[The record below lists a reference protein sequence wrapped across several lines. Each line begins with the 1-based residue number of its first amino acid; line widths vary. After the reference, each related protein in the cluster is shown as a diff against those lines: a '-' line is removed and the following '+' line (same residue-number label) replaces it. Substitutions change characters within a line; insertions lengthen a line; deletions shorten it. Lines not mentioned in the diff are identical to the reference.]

1 MNQVDASN
9 KWLAELKLAKREDEK
24 FIERGD
30 RIVRRYRDDRK
41 NFTTYGRRFNILWS
55 NIQTMMPALYGKTPK
70 AEVTRRWKDSDPVG
84 RTASVIIERCLQ
96 YEIDNKGDFDASMR
110 LAILDRLLPGRGTV
124 WVRFE
129 EKELAQPVDALP
141 GIEGGEAQVMPN
153 APYKYECTPVDYV
166 FWKDIRYS
174 PARCWDEVT
183 WIARRVYMSQDDGIN
198 RFGEDFKQVPLT
210 HEPVGLDEME
220 KMGVEGLDDM
230 KKAVVW
236 EIWSKTTKQ
245 VSWVAEGYS
254 KTLDIKDDPLGLDD
268 FWPCPKPLFATQTTD
283 TLVPI
288 PDYSLYQD
296 QAEEIDMLTNR
307 IAMLVEAVKVV
318 GVYDASQQGVQ
329 RMLTEGV
336 NNQLIPVDTWA
347 AFAEKGGLKG
357 VVDFMPLDSVLQA
370 LRECYASREQAKQI
384 VYEITG
390 LSDIIRGASVAS
402 ETATAQKIKSQYAS
416 LRLKRLQT
424 EVAQFA
430 SEVLRIKAQIMCD
443 FYAPETLIEMSGIMG
458 TMDAQYAEQAI
469 MLLKSEPARGFRIE
483 VASDSLIEI
492 DEASEK
498 QSRIEFLGAVGQF
511 MDRALPVTQQVP
523 ELAPLMGEMLM
534 FGVRA
539 FKGGRMMEAAFDEA
553 IAKLNAPKPP
563 QQPQPDPEQM
573 KAEATMQVEQGKMQ
587 LEQAKIQTQA
597 QIEQYKAQQAKELE
611 QMRQEYE
618 SAREQL
624 RQEAETQR
632 LQMKAQIEAETKLQ
646 IAEMQNV
653 GSLEVEKQKQLPI
666 LEQKVFDVSEA
677 IKTDIYDRFNDA
689 LSSVA
694 DAIRNDMNN
703 SKMEIYTVL
712 SAPRKLVR
720 DANGKVVGVE
730 INGQMKQIERDATGK
745 VVSL

>member
-1 MNQVDASN
+1 MNPVDAST

-30 RIVRRYRDDRK
+30 KIIRRYRDDRK

-55 NIQTMMPALYGKTPK
+55 NIQTMMPALYGKTPR
-70 AEVTRRWKDSDPVG
+70 AEVSRRWKDSDPVG

-96 YEIDNKGDFDASMR
+96 YEIDKGDFDASMR

-141 GIEGGEAQVMPN
+141 GEEGGEAQVMPN

-166 FWKDIRYS
+166 FWKDVRYS

-183 WIARRVYMSQDDGIN
+183 WIARRVYMSQEDGIK

-245 VSWVAEGYS
+245 VFWVSEGYS
-254 KTLDIKDDPLGLDD
+254 KTLDIKDDPLGLDN
-268 FWPCPKPLFATQTTD
+268 FWPCPKPLFSTQTTE

-288 PDYSLYQD
+288 ADYSLYQD

-329 RMLTEGV
+329 RMLSEGV

-370 LRECYASREQAKQI
+370 LRECYAAREQAKQV

-390 LSDIIRGASVAS
+390 LSDIIRGASMAS
-402 ETATAQKIKSQYAS
+402 ETATAQQIKSQYAS

-443 FYAPETLIEMSGIMG
+443 FYAPQTLVEMSGIMG

-483 VASDSLIEI
+483 VASDSLVEM
-492 DEASEK
+492 DEATEK

-539 FKGGRMMEAAFDEA
+539 FKGGRMMESAFDEA
-553 IAKLNAPKPP
+553 MAKLNAPKPP
-563 QQPQPDPEQM
+563 EQPQPDPEQM
-573 KAEATMQVEQGKMQ
+573 KAEAMMQVEQGKMQ
-587 LEQAKIQTQA
+587 LEQAKIQTQG
-597 QIEQYKAQQAKELE
+597 QIEQFKAQQAKELE

-618 SAREQL
+618 SAREQV

-646 IAEMQNV
+646 IAEMQRSLSEKPAVSVEIAGEEKLSEV
-653 GSLEVEKQKQLPI
+653 GEQVKQMADIQQSAVLQAVEMLAEAVEK
-666 LEQKVFDVSEA
+666 
-677 IKTDIYDRFNDA
+677 
-689 LSSVA
+689 
-694 DAIRNDMNN
+694 MN
-703 SKMEIYTVL
+703 K
-712 SAPRKLVR
+712 PRRKLLQR
-720 DANGKVVGVE
+720 GEDGRAIGVIE
-730 INGQMKQIERDATGK
+730 IEED
-745 VVSL
+745 

>member
-1 MNQVDASN
+1 
-9 KWLAELKLAKREDEK
+9 
-24 FIERGD
+24 
-30 RIVRRYRDDRK
+30 
-41 NFTTYGRRFNILWS
+41 
-55 NIQTMMPALYGKTPK
+55 
-70 AEVTRRWKDSDPVG
+70 
-84 RTASVIIERCLQ
+84 
-96 YEIDNKGDFDASMR
+96 
-110 LAILDRLLPGRGTV
+110 
-124 WVRFE
+124 
-129 EKELAQPVDALP
+129 
-141 GIEGGEAQVMPN
+141 
-153 APYKYECTPVDYV
+153 
-166 FWKDIRYS
+166 
-174 PARCWDEVT
+174 
-183 WIARRVYMSQDDGIN
+183 MSQEDGIK

-245 VSWVAEGYS
+245 VFWVSEGYS
-254 KTLDIKDDPLGLDD
+254 KTLDIKDDPLGLDN
-268 FWPCPKPLFATQTTD
+268 FWPCPKPLFSTQTTE

-288 PDYSLYQD
+288 ADYSLYQD

-329 RMLTEGV
+329 RMLSEGV

-370 LRECYASREQAKQI
+370 LRECYAAREQAKQV

-390 LSDIIRGASVAS
+390 LSDIIRGASMAS
-402 ETATAQKIKSQYAS
+402 ETATAQQIKSQYAS

-443 FYAPETLIEMSGIMG
+443 FYAPQTLVEMSGIMG

-483 VASDSLIEI
+483 VASDSLVEM
-492 DEASEK
+492 DEATEK

-539 FKGGRMMEAAFDEA
+539 FKGGRMMESAFDEA
-553 IAKLNAPKPP
+553 MAKLNAPKPP
-563 QQPQPDPEQM
+563 EQPQPDPEQM
-573 KAEATMQVEQGKMQ
+573 KAEAMMQVEQGKMQ
-587 LEQAKIQTQA
+587 LEQAKIQTQG
-597 QIEQYKAQQAKELE
+597 QIEQAKLQASLQIEQFKAEQAKNLEIMRQQAETE
-611 QMRQEYE
+611 R
-618 SAREQL
+618 
-624 RQEAETQR
+624 AE
-632 LQMKAQIEAETKLQ
+632 MKARIDAETKITIAQMTAQASEKPAVSVQ
-646 IAEMQNV
+646 IEGENH
-653 GSLEVEKQKQLPI
+653 L
-666 LEQKVFDVSEA
+666 QKVGDEVKMMA
-677 IKTDIYDRFNDA
+677 DQAANI
-689 LSSVA
+689 LSDQQNNMAQAVAMLA
-694 DAIRNDMNN
+694 DAVTKMN
-703 SKMEIYTVL
+703 KPKRKIVERGQDGRAIGVIEIE
-712 SAPRKLVR
+712 S
-720 DANGKVVGVE
+720 E
-730 INGQMKQIERDATGK
+730 
-745 VVSL
+745 

>member
-1 MNQVDASN
+1 MNPVDAST
-9 KWLAELKLAKREDEK
+9 KWLAELKLAKREDDK

-30 RIVRRYRDDRK
+30 RIIKRYRDDRK
-41 NFTTYGRRFNILWS
+41 NFTTYGKRFNILWS
-55 NIQTMMPALYGKTPK
+55 NVETLKPALYGKTPR
-70 AEVTRRWKDSDPVG
+70 AEVSRRWKDSDPVG

-96 YEIDNKGDFDASMR
+96 YEIDKGDFDASMK
-110 LAILDRLLPGRGTV
+110 LAIIDRLLPGRGTV

-141 GIEGGEAQVMPN
+141 GEEGGEAQVMPN

-166 FWKDIRYS
+166 FWKDVRYS

-183 WIARRVYMSQDDGIN
+183 WIARRVYMSQEDGIK

-245 VSWVAEGYS
+245 VFWVSEGYS
-254 KTLDIKDDPLGLDD
+254 KTLDIKDDPLGLDN
-268 FWPCPKPLFATQTTD
+268 FWPCPKPLFSTQTTE

-307 IAMLVEAVKVV
+307 IAKLVEAVKVV
-318 GVYDASQQGVQ
+318 GVYDASQQSVQ
-329 RMLTEGV
+329 RMLSEGV
-336 NNQLIPVDTWA
+336 DNQLISVDTWA

-370 LRECYASREQAKQI
+370 LRECYAAREQAKQV

-390 LSDIIRGASVAS
+390 ISDIIRGSTIAS
-402 ETATAQKIKSQYAS
+402 ETAAAQQIKSQYAS
-416 LRLKRLQT
+416 LRIKPRQT

-443 FYAPETLIEMSGIMG
+443 FYAPQTLVEMSGIMG
-458 TMDAQYAEQAI
+458 TMDAQYVEQAI

-483 VASDSLIEI
+483 VASDSLVEM

-539 FKGGRMMEAAFDEA
+539 FKGGRMMESAFDEA
-553 IAKLNAPKPP
+553 MAKLNAPKPP
-563 QQPQPDPEQM
+563 EQPQPDPEQI
-573 KAEATMQVEQGKMQ
+573 KAEAMMQVEQGKMQ
-587 LEQAKIQTQA
+587 LEQAKIQTQG
-597 QIEQYKAQQAKELE
+597 QIEQFKAQQAKELE

-618 SAREQL
+618 SAREQV

-632 LQMKAQIEAETKLQ
+632 LQIKAQIEAETKLQ
-646 IAEMQNV
+646 IAQINAVNKEND
-653 GSLEVEKQKQLPI
+653 GN
-666 LEQKVFDVSEA
+666 EQKFQKVEEQMREIADVQKMA
-677 IKTDIYDRFNDA
+677 A
-689 LSSVA
+689 LQGVQMMAEVVAKMNKPKKRILQRGPDGRASSSI
-694 DAIRNDMNN
+694 D
-703 SKMEIYTVL
+703 
-712 SAPRKLVR
+712 
-720 DANGKVVGVE
+720 VE
-730 INGQMKQIERDATGK
+730 IEEND
-745 VVSL
+745 

>member
-1 MNQVDASN
+1 
-9 KWLAELKLAKREDEK
+9 
-24 FIERGD
+24 
-30 RIVRRYRDDRK
+30 
-41 NFTTYGRRFNILWS
+41 
-55 NIQTMMPALYGKTPK
+55 
-70 AEVTRRWKDSDPVG
+70 
-84 RTASVIIERCLQ
+84 VIIERCLQ
-96 YEIDNKGDFDASMR
+96 YEIDKGDFDASMR

-141 GIEGGEAQVMPN
+141 GVEGGEAQVMPN

-166 FWKDIRYS
+166 FWKDVRYS

-183 WIARRVYMSQDDGIN
+183 WIARRVYMSQDDGIK

-245 VSWVAEGYS
+245 VFWVSEGYS
-254 KTLDIKDDPLGLDD
+254 KTLDIKDDPLGLDN
-268 FWPCPKPLFATQTTD
+268 FWPCPKPLFSTQTTE

-329 RMLTEGV
+329 RMLSEGV

-370 LRECYASREQAKQI
+370 LRECYAAREQAKQV

-390 LSDIIRGASVAS
+390 ISDIIRGSTIAS
-402 ETATAQKIKSQYAS
+402 ETAAAQQIKSQYAS
-416 LRLKRLQT
+416 LRIKPRQT

-443 FYAPETLIEMSGIMG
+443 FYAPQTLVEMSGIMG
-458 TMDAQYAEQAI
+458 TMDAQYVEQAI

-483 VASDSLIEI
+483 VASDSLVEM

-539 FKGGRMMEAAFDEA
+539 FKGGRMMESAFDEA
-553 IAKLNAPKPP
+553 MAKLNAPKPP
-563 QQPQPDPEQM
+563 EQPQPDPEQI
-573 KAEATMQVEQGKMQ
+573 KAEAMMQVEQGKMQ
-587 LEQAKIQTQA
+587 LEQAKIQTQG
-597 QIEQYKAQQAKELE
+597 QIEQFKAQQAKELE

-618 SAREQL
+618 SAREQV

-632 LQMKAQIEAETKLQ
+632 LQIKAQIEAETKLQ
-646 IAEMQNV
+646 IAQINAVNKEND
-653 GSLEVEKQKQLPI
+653 GN
-666 LEQKVFDVSEA
+666 EQKFQKVEEQMREIADVQKMA
-677 IKTDIYDRFNDA
+677 A
-689 LSSVA
+689 LQGVQMMAEVVAKMNKPKKRILQRGPDGRASSSI
-694 DAIRNDMNN
+694 D
-703 SKMEIYTVL
+703 
-712 SAPRKLVR
+712 
-720 DANGKVVGVE
+720 VE
-730 INGQMKQIERDATGK
+730 IEEND
-745 VVSL
+745 